1 MLVRELVEHKKKN
14 LVTCRPEN
22 MLAIAAELLTTNRIG
37 AMPVLAAE
45 GDLAGIVSE
54 RDLVRELAARSSE
67 FQTLK
72 VADVMTRNVI
82 TVGPDETVAV
92 AAGRMV
98 EHGIRHLPVTEG
110 HKVRAVISIRDTVSA
125 RLAKA
130 ASRAQRL
137 GELVDRVR

>member
-1 MLVRELVEHKKKN
+1 MLVRELLEHKRKK
-14 LVTCRPEN
+14 LVTCHPEN
-22 MLAIAAELLTTNRIG
+22 TLAIAAELLATNRIG
-37 AMPVLAAE
+37 AIPVLTAE

-54 RDLVRELAARSSE
+54 RDLVREFATRSSE

-72 VADVMTRNVI
+72 IAAIMTRNVI
-82 TVGPDETVAV
+82 TVSPDETVPV

-98 EHGIRHLPVTEG
+98 EHGIRHLPVVEG
-110 HKVRAVISIRDTVSA
+110 RKVRAVISIRDTVSA

-130 ASRAQRL
+130 ASRAKRL